1 MYRAAEDFER
11 FFEEITEDGI
21 HPHNIEMAY
30 WAIVGY
36 EKALKSCVLI
46 EQMEEGHSREGG
58 GRYTVQGEYSRD
70 GGYSGSYE
78 NGDSYRR
85 RDSRGRYTRDG
96 GSSMDNRGYSG
107 GESHGR
113 HWVRGHY
120 SRDDGKEDMMGRMR
134 RMMEEASPEE
144 RKTMERM
151 LKNMENA

>member
-11 FFEEITEDGI
+11 FFEEVTEDGI

-36 EKALKSCVLI
+36 EKALKSCVLL
-46 EQMEEGHSREGG
+46 EQMEDGGHSRDG

-70 GGYSGSYE
+70 GGGYSGSYE
-78 NGDSYRR
+78 SGDSYRR

-96 GSSMDNRGYSG
+96 S
-107 GESHGR
+107 ESYGR

-134 RMMEEASPEE
+134 RMMEEANPEE
-144 RKTMERM
+144 RKSMERM